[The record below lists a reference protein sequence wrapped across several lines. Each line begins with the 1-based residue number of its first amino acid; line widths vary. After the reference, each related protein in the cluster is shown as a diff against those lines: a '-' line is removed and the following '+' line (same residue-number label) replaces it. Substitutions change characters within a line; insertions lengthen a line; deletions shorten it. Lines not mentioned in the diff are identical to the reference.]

1 MSKKKTLEELMDFVQ
16 HMESYGTQLEVENS
30 NLRQRI
36 KKLEEANERG
46 NQILMEQRG
55 IIGFLEAKLVRM
67 TEMYEG
73 ARDA

>member
-16 HMESYGTQLEVENS
+16 HMESYGTQLEVENN
-30 NLRQRI
+30 NLRQHI
-36 KKLEEANERG
+36 KKLEEANKRG

-55 IIGFLEAKLVRM
+55 VIGFLESKLVRM
-67 TEMYEG
+67 TEMYEE